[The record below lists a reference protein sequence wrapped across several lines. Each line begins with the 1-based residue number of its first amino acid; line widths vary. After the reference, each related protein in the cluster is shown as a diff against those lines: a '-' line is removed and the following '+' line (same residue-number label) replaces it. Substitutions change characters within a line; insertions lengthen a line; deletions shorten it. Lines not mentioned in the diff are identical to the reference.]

1 VRPLTGRIGPRGEAD
16 EELLMSTCRTRV
28 KPAALAAAFTVLG
41 VFPLGSA
48 GAPIAAADAGILNE
62 VFKDRAVEDGNGLIA
77 VDMPARA
84 EDAAIV
90 PVTMRALHAPGDGRE
105 VRAFTLIIDQ
115 NPAPV
120 AATFTLGA
128 AAGIDSIATRVRVEG
143 YTNVHA
149 VAELS
154 DGRLYAVKTFV
165 KASGGCSAPALK
177 TADEAEAHVG
187 ELKFRRFARSD
198 EATTRREAQIMVR
211 HPNHSGMQMDPLS
224 RLYVPALFVREL
236 RVWQGEALVLSM
248 EGGIAISE
256 NPSIRFNYRPNG
268 ASSFRAEVVDT
279 NDRVFRGEWPADDPP
294 M

>member
-1 VRPLTGRIGPRGEAD
+1 
-16 EELLMSTCRTRV
+16 MSPPWMRTAV
-28 KPAALAAAFTVLG
+28 FWAAIAALGIGALTPVRAESAAEEAST
-41 VFPLGSA
+41 
-48 GAPIAAADAGILNE
+48 LNE
-62 VFKDRAVEDGNGLIA
+62 VFKGRPVEDGNGLIA
-77 VDMPARA
+77 IDMPARA

-90 PVTMRALHAPGDGRE
+90 PVTMRSTLAPDDARA

-120 AATFTLGA
+120 AATFALGA
-128 AAGIDSIATRVRVEG
+128 GAGIASIATRVRVEG

-177 TADEAEAHVG
+177 TVDEAEAHVG
-187 ELKFRRFARSD
+187 ELKFRRFVQAD
-198 EATTRREAQIMVR
+198 EAAAREAQIMVR
-211 HPNHSGMQMDPLS
+211 HPNHSGMQMDPVS
-224 RLYVPALFVREL
+224 RLYVPPLFVREL
-236 RVWQGEALVLSM
+236 RVWQGDTLMLFM
-248 EGGIAISE
+248 DGGISISE
-256 NPSIRFNYRPNG
+256 NPSIRFSYRPNG
-268 ASSFRAEVVDT
+268 AKSFRAEVVDT

>member
-1 VRPLTGRIGPRGEAD
+1 MRSPPGIMA
-16 EELLMSTCRTRV
+16 
-28 KPAALAAAFTVLG
+28 AALAAAIMVLAIG
-41 VFPLGSA
+41 ALRPALADSA
-48 GAPIAAADAGILNE
+48 GEDAGILNE
-62 VFKDRAVEDGNGLIA
+62 VFKGRPVEDGNGLIA
-77 VDMPARA
+77 IDMPARA

-90 PVTMRALHAPGDGRE
+90 PVTLRSTLAPGDARA

-120 AATFTLGA
+120 AATFALGEG
-128 AAGIDSIATRVRVEG
+128 AGVTSIATRVRVEG

-149 VAELS
+149 VAALS
-154 DGRLYAVKTFV
+154 DGRLYAVKTFI

-177 TADEAEAHVG
+177 TADEAAAHVG
-187 ELKFRRFARSD
+187 ELKFRRFATAD
-198 EATTRREAQIMVR
+198 EGTGEAQIMVR

-236 RVWQGEALVLSM
+236 RLWQGEALVLFM
-248 EGGIAISE
+248 DGGIAISE
-256 NPSIRFNYRPNG
+256 NPSIRFSYRPNG
-268 ASSFRAEVVDT
+268 AKSFRAEVVDT

>member
-1 VRPLTGRIGPRGEAD
+1 MRSPPGITA
-16 EELLMSTCRTRV
+16 
-28 KPAALAAAFTVLG
+28 AALAAAIMLG
-41 VFPLGSA
+41 VGALTPAHADSA
-48 GAPIAAADAGILNE
+48 GEDAGILNE
-62 VFKDRAVEDGNGLIA
+62 VFKGHPVEDGNGLIA
-77 VDMPARA
+77 IEMPARA

-90 PVTMRALHAPGDGRE
+90 PVTMRSTLAPGDARS

-120 AATFTLGA
+120 AATFNLGA
-128 AAGIDSIATRVRVEG
+128 GVTSIATRVRVEG

-177 TADEAEAHVG
+177 TADEAAAHVG
-187 ELKFRRFARSD
+187 ELKFRRFATA
-198 EATTRREAQIMVR
+198 EEGAAGEAQIMVR

-236 RVWQGEALVLSM
+236 RLWQGEALVLFM
-248 EGGIAISE
+248 DGGIAISE
-256 NPSIRFNYRPNG
+256 NPSIRFSYRANG
-268 ASSFRAEVVDT
+268 AKSFRAEVIDT

>member
-1 VRPLTGRIGPRGEAD
+1 MNPSG
-16 EELLMSTCRTRV
+16 MRT
-28 KPAALAAAFTVLG
+28 AALAAAITALLG
-41 VFPLGSA
+41 CALTPA
-48 GAPIAAADAGILNE
+48 HAEDAGEDASILNE
-62 VFKDRAVEDGNGLIA
+62 VFKGRPVEDGNGLIA
-77 VDMPARA
+77 IDMPARA

-90 PVTMRALHAPGDGRE
+90 PVTMRSTLAPGDGRA

-120 AATFTLGA
+120 AATFALGA
-128 AAGIDSIATRVRVEG
+128 AAGVASIATRVRVEG

-177 TADEAEAHVG
+177 TADDAEAHVG
-187 ELKFRRFARSD
+187 ELKFRRFVPAD
-198 EATTRREAQIMVR
+198 EVAAREAQIMVR

-224 RLYVPALFVREL
+224 RLYVPPLFVRAL
-236 RVWQGEALVLSM
+236 RVWQGDAPVLFM
-248 EGGIAISE
+248 DGGISISE
-256 NPSIRFNYRPNG
+256 NPTIRFSYRSNG
-268 ASSFRAEVVDT
+268 AKSFRAEVVDT
-279 NDRVFRGEWPADDPP
+279 NNRVFRGEWPADDPP

>member
-1 VRPLTGRIGPRGEAD
+1 MRTPPRITA
-16 EELLMSTCRTRV
+16 
-28 KPAALAAAFTVLG
+28 AALAAAITVL
-41 VFPLGSA
+41 VVAALTPARADSA
-48 GAPIAAADAGILNE
+48 GEDAGILNE
-62 VFKDRAVEDGNGLIA
+62 VFKGHPVEDGSGLIA
-77 VDMPARA
+77 IDMPARA

-90 PVTMRALHAPGDGRE
+90 PVTMRSTLAPGDGRA
-105 VRAFTLIIDQ
+105 VRALTLIIDQ

-120 AATFTLGA
+120 AATFKLGEG
-128 AAGIDSIATRVRVEG
+128 AGVTSIATRVRVEG

-177 TADEAEAHVG
+177 TADEAAAHVG
-187 ELKFRRFARSD
+187 ELKFRRFATA
-198 EATTRREAQIMVR
+198 EEGAAGEAQIMVR

-236 RVWQGEALVLSM
+236 RLWQGEALVLFM
-248 EGGIAISE
+248 DGGIAISE
-256 NPSIRFNYRPNG
+256 NPSIRFNYRSNG
-268 ASSFRAEVVDT
+268 AKSFRAEVVDT

>member
-1 VRPLTGRIGPRGEAD
+1 MNPPG
-16 EELLMSTCRTRV
+16 MRT
-28 KPAALAAAFTVLG
+28 AALAAAITTLLG
-41 VFPLGSA
+41 CALTPAHAEGA
-48 GAPIAAADAGILNE
+48 GEDASILNE
-62 VFKDRAVEDGNGLIA
+62 VFKGRPVEDGNGLIA
-77 VDMPARA
+77 IDMPARA

-90 PVTMRALHAPGDGRE
+90 PVTMRSTLAPGDRRA

-120 AATFTLGA
+120 AATFALGA
-128 AAGIDSIATRVRVEG
+128 AAGVASIATRVRVEG

-177 TADEAEAHVG
+177 TADDAEAHVG
-187 ELKFRRFARSD
+187 ELKFRRFVPAD
-198 EATTRREAQIMVR
+198 EAAAREAQIMVR

-224 RLYVPALFVREL
+224 RLYVPPLFVRAL
-236 RVWQGEALVLSM
+236 RVWQGDAPVLFM
-248 EGGIAISE
+248 DGGISISE
-256 NPSIRFNYRPNG
+256 NPTIRFSYRSNG
-268 ASSFRAEVVDT
+268 AKSFRAEVVDT
-279 NDRVFRGEWPADDPP
+279 NNRVFRGEWPADDPP

>member
-1 VRPLTGRIGPRGEAD
+1 MRSPSLITA
-16 EELLMSTCRTRV
+16 
-28 KPAALAAAFTVLG
+28 AALAAAITVLG
-41 VFPLGSA
+41 VGALTPAHADSA
-48 GAPIAAADAGILNE
+48 GEDAGVLNE
-62 VFKDRAVEDGNGLIA
+62 VFKGRSVEDGNGLIA
-77 VDMPARA
+77 IEMPARA

-90 PVTMRALHAPGDGRE
+90 PVTMRSTLAPGDARA

-120 AATFTLGA
+120 AATFNLGE
-128 AAGIDSIATRVRVEG
+128 GVTSIATRVRVEG

-177 TADEAEAHVG
+177 TADEAAAHVG
-187 ELKFRRFARSD
+187 ELKFRRFANA
-198 EATTRREAQIMVR
+198 EEGAGEAQIMVR

-236 RVWQGEALVLSM
+236 RLWQGEALVLFM
-248 EGGIAISE
+248 DGGIAISE
-256 NPSIRFNYRPNG
+256 NPSIRFSYRPNG
-268 ASSFRAEVVDT
+268 AKSFRAEVVDT
-279 NDRVFRGEWPADDPP
+279 NDRVFRGEWPADNPP